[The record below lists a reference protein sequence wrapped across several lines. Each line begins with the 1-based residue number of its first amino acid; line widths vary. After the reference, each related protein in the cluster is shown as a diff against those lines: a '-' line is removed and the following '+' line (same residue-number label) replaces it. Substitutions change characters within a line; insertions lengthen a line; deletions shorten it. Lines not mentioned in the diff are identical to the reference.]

1 MEYQLDKWKRQDWH
15 KGSRHYSCEV
25 RQNLF
30 GQWVVLRRWGRVSAK
45 QGQSMEHL
53 CVGVASLSENRY
65 EEGLEIF
72 ETVEKRR
79 VKRGYCRGS
88 DSIAVIKCHKGY
100 SIA

>member
-53 CVGVASLSENRY
+53 CDRY

-79 VKRGYCRGS
+79 VKRGYCTWKE
-88 DSIAVIKCHKGY
+88 VQ
-100 SIA
+100 